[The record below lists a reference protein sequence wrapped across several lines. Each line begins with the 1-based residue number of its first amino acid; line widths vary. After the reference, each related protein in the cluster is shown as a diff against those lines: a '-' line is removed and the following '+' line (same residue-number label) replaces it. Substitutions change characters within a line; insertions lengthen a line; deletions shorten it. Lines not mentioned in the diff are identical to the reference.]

1 MAKWNEYGLKTGT
14 SARDEVLIL
23 DSDTST
29 NKRITVG
36 DIQEFANG
44 KMLEKENATL
54 NTEAKTL
61 IGAINEVDAK
71 NDAQD
76 EKISTLESGINE
88 AGTKN
93 TEQDERIGA
102 VEKKFSDYVKKTDV
116 DSTLSVS
123 GSPADAKAVGDALK
137 NDKEAIAELADKKI
151 TKFYASS
158 QGNTNLPD
166 SDKGKIQDMF
176 LYGKSEQVQYKG
188 KNLLNPTLQT
198 QTKNGVTCTA
208 NGDGTYTVNGT
219 ATADTIFT
227 VIQQPHEIFKDHKQL
242 KLVGFNKTFPFNY
255 VRLQAYFKNYRIFYD
270 EGNGVIIDKPETD
283 DSNIAIYVFKNATI
297 TNLTF
302 KPMLT
307 PDLKA
312 TYDDYEPYVGGIP
325 SPNPDYPQEIKAV
338 VNPKVVVRGK
348 NLLKVTENT
357 QTINGITFTNNGDGT
372 YTIDGTS
379 TDRIDRHIGT
389 AKTEKKK
396 QYKLVGWDKNA
407 PYQKN
412 VCGMYVVEKT
422 NEFDDGGNGIIY
434 DSTKDEVYARIV
446 IGKGKTFNNALIKP
460 MVTND
465 LTATYDDF
473 EPYTEQ
479 STTLPYILYAIPVS
493 TGGNVTIGGQQY
505 VADYVDVERGKLV
518 RNIGSV
524 TVTKDSITKETTSLS
539 KDDIYIVK
547 TDIEFLGINNGGAL
561 MSNKL
566 IERISANYPDG
577 SFAIC
582 PPVNNGKAFRISIP
596 NSIEVDTIHSYRI
609 EAIGIL
615 AKSEEIDLTPEQIQA
630 YKSLSTNYPVTNIE
644 VSSEQLDGYTIFNY
658 PISMA
663 EGWNYVKQQI
673 GDTRDYI
680 YDMDLQSAEAYV
692 NSEYAVALAEL
703 EVM

>member
-1 MAKWNEYGLKTGT
+1 MAKWDEYGLKTGT
-14 SARDEVLIL
+14 SAKDEVLIL
-23 DSDTST
+23 DSDTNT

-44 KMLEKENATL
+44 KMLEKENTTL

-76 EKISTLESGINE
+76 EKISTLESDIRE

-102 VEKKFSDYVKKTDV
+102 VE
-116 DSTLSVS
+116 
-123 GSPADAKAVGDALK
+123 
-137 NDKEAIAELADKKI
+137 ELADKKI

-176 LYGKSEQVQYKG
+176 LYGKSEQAQYKG
-188 KNLLNPTLQT
+188 YNKLTLRDAQQT
-198 QTKNGVTCTA
+198 NAGIECKFVDSKLQFK
-208 NGDGTYTVNGT
+208 GT
-219 ATADTIFT
+219 ATSTYCTFDAKEV
-227 VIQQPHEIFKDHKQL
+227 VISAGKKITAYTDSKHGFFIWLRDSDN
-242 KLVGFNKTFPFNY
+242 KL
-255 VRLQAYFKNYRIFYD
+255 
-270 EGNGVIIDKPETD
+270 
-283 DSNIAIYVFKNATI
+283 YVFNEGTKT
-297 TNLTF
+297 
-302 KPMLT
+302 
-307 PDLKA
+307 A
-312 TYDDYEPYVGGIP
+312 TYDKDVTLKQFGIRGYQSGESINEIVDFGLMVGSDDYEPYVGGIS

-338 VNPKVVVRGK
+338 VNPKVVVRGRNLIDNLNLEQGGLNPINVKTDATQRIRFK
-348 NLLKVTENT
+348 NPIEVIGGE
-357 QTINGITFTNNGDGT
+357 T
-372 YTIDGTS
+372 YTVTPYKFKNFIGVRCGIHVLTTKGEGIVDTGWIQLKFGEPMTYTMPENAAFCSIVFSFSETSENVTTYETEYGGVLSEKDIQDFKAQFEIGIANEGT
-379 TDRIDRHIGT
+379 
-389 AKTEKKK
+389 
-396 QYKLVGWDKNA
+396 
-407 PYQKN
+407 
-412 VCGMYVVEKT
+412 
-422 NEFDDGGNGIIY
+422 IY
-434 DSTKDEVYARIV
+434 
-446 IGKGKTFNNALIKP
+446 
-460 MVTND
+460 
-465 LTATYDDF
+465 

-479 STTLPYILYAIPVS
+479 TVTLPYILYAIPVS

-547 TDIEFLGINNGGAL
+547 TDIEILGINNGGAL

-615 AKSEEIDLTPEQIQA
+615 AKSEEIDLAPEQIQA

-663 EGWNYVKQQI
+663 EGWNYVKQQLN
-673 GDTRDYI
+673 DNRDYI

>member
-23 DSDTST
+23 DSDTNT
-29 NKRITVG
+29 NKRITVE

-44 KMLEKENATL
+44 KMLEKENTAL

-76 EKISTLESGINE
+76 ANLEAI
-88 AGTKN
+88 
-93 TEQDERIGA
+93 
-102 VEKKFSDYVKKTDV
+102 EKKFSSYVKKTDV
-116 DSTLSVS
+116 DSTLSVA
-123 GSPADAKAVGDALK
+123 GSPADAKVVGEQFK
-137 NDKEAIAELADKKI
+137 SNEKAIAELADKKI

-158 QGNTNLPD
+158 QGNTHLPD

-176 LYGKSEQVQYKG
+176 LYGKSEQAQYKG
-188 KNLLNPTLQT
+188 KNLLKITAKT
-198 QTKNGVTCTA
+198 QTLNGITFTV
-208 NGDGTYTVNGT
+208 NEDGTVKVNGT
-219 ATADTIFT
+219 ATALTSFSLTGGSVENTFIGKKIVGCPSGGSKSGYTLAIAYYNSDRQWQAEDFETYSNS
-227 VIQQPHEIFKDHKQL
+227 VIVKDYDRMSP
-242 KLVGFNKTFPFNY
+242 NI
-255 VRLQAYFKNYRIFYD
+255 RIQS
-270 EGNGVIIDKPETD
+270 GAMI
-283 DSNIAIYVFKNATI
+283 SN
-297 TNLTF
+297 LLF
-302 KPMLT
+302 KPMIT
-307 PDLKA
+307 TDTSA
-312 TYDDYEPYVGGIP
+312 TYDDFESYVGGIP
-325 SPNPDYPQEIKAV
+325 SPNPEYPQEIKSV
-338 VNPKVVVRGK
+338 VNPVVKVRGK
-348 NLLKVTENT
+348 NLLDKNMLEYGSISATGTNVVANTRIRTKDSARFKVKKGEKYVLSSDVLKSGSIMTY
-357 QTINGITFTNNGDGT
+357 INGVYSPTSAVIDSEWRTLPYAFTVNMNAELRFVF
-372 YTIDGTS
+372 
-379 TDRIDRHIGT
+379 RIDNTTSIN
-389 AKTEKKK
+389 
-396 QYKLVGWDKNA
+396 L
-407 PYQKN
+407 
-412 VCGMYVVEKT
+412 
-422 NEFDDGGNGIIY
+422 
-434 DSTKDEVYARIV
+434 
-446 IGKGKTFNNALIKP
+446 NNL
-460 MVTND
+460 ND
-465 LTATYDDF
+465 LQLEYGTTHTAY

-479 STTLPYILYAIPVS
+479 SVTLPYTLYAIPVS
-493 TGGNVTIGGQQY
+493 TGGNVTIDGQQY

-524 TVTKDSITKETTSLS
+524 TVTKDSIIKETTSLS

-547 TDIEFLGINNGGAL
+547 TDIEILGINNGGAL

-615 AKSEEIDLTPEQIQA
+615 AKPEEIDLTPEQIQA

-663 EGWNYVKQQI
+663 EGWNYVKQQLN
-673 GDTRDYI
+673 DNRDYI

-692 NSEYAVALAEL
+692 NSEYAVALTEL